1 MSHHGSSPRFIR
13 EISVF
18 ASRHLTPKQLIFTL
32 ALLVGVGSAIAAWV
46 LKTLIEEIALLL
58 TSHFD
63 VTSAN
68 RLYLVYP
75 VVGIFLC
82 VMFVKF
88 IVRDDISHGVTKILY
103 ALSRRQGDIRSHN
116 CWSSVIASSLTI
128 GFGGSVGAESPIV
141 LTGSAIGSLLGRQF
155 RVDHKTMM
163 LLIGCGASGAIAG
176 IFKAPIAGL
185 MFTLEVLM
193 VDLTMASLLPL
204 LVSCLTATCITYT
217 LAGTSPMFSFELTDP
232 FIVRRVPTALLLGVT
247 CGLVSLYF
255 TRVMNSFE
263 QVFGKLRHPAARL
276 ALGGVVLAVLIYF
289 FPPLYGEGYGTI
301 SLLLSGDAHASEV
314 MNNSFFYG
322 HETSLVTYL
331 VLIIL
336 VKVFAT
342 TATNGGGGCG
352 GTFAP
357 SLFLGCIA
365 GYVFSA
371 LWNIQT
377 PFGITVPST
386 NYALLGMA
394 GVMSGVFHAP
404 MTGVFLIAEL
414 TGGYDLFIP
423 LMIVSVC
430 SYITIHTF
438 EPHSIYAMRLARR
451 GELLTHHKDRSVLT
465 LMSLDAI
472 IDKERPLL
480 RPDMYLG
487 QIVQAVSTEKALHFA
502 VVDIKG
508 GLLGIINLN
517 GIRKLI
523 FRSELYRMYRADQL
537 MTRPSIVLRTDDSM
551 TAVMERFSHTSTGT
565 LPVLTPEGTFVGF
578 VSRTRLLAAYRQVL
592 KDFSEEE
599 GIYKYI
605 WSIHGLTT
613 TRAR

>member
-176 IFKAPIAGL
+176 ICKAPIAGL

-276 ALGGVVLAVLIYF
+276 ALGGAVLAVLIYF

-565 LPVLTPEGTFVGF
+565 LPVLTPEGIFVGF

-592 KDFSEEE
+592 KDFSEE
-599 GIYKYI
+599 
-605 WSIHGLTT
+605 
-613 TRAR
+613 

>member
-537 MTRPSIVLRTDDSM
+537 MTRPTIVLRTDDSM

-592 KDFSEEE
+592 KDFSEE
-599 GIYKYI
+599 
-605 WSIHGLTT
+605 
-613 TRAR
+613 

>member
-217 LAGTSPMFSFELTDP
+217 LAGTSPMFSFELTEP
-232 FIVRRVPTALLLGVT
+232 FIVRRVPTALLLGIT

-592 KDFSEEE
+592 KDFSEE
-599 GIYKYI
+599 
-605 WSIHGLTT
+605 
-613 TRAR
+613 

>member
-204 LVSCLTATCITYT
+204 RVSCLTATCITYT
-217 LAGTSPMFSFELTDP
+217 LAGTSPMFSFELTEP

-565 LPVLTPEGTFVGF
+565 LPVLTPEGIFVGF

-592 KDFSEEE
+592 KDFSEE
-599 GIYKYI
+599 
-605 WSIHGLTT
+605 
-613 TRAR
+613 

>member
-487 QIVQAVSTEKALHFA
+487 QIVQSVSTEKALHFA
-502 VVDIKG
+502 VVDIK
-508 GLLGIINLN
+508 
-517 GIRKLI
+517 
-523 FRSELYRMYRADQL
+523 
-537 MTRPSIVLRTDDSM
+537 
-551 TAVMERFSHTSTGT
+551 
-565 LPVLTPEGTFVGF
+565 
-578 VSRTRLLAAYRQVL
+578 
-592 KDFSEEE
+592 
-599 GIYKYI
+599 
-605 WSIHGLTT
+605 
-613 TRAR
+613 

>member
-103 ALSRRQGDIRSHN
+103 ALSRRRGDIRSHN

-565 LPVLTPEGTFVGF
+565 LPVLTPEGIFVGF

-592 KDFSEEE
+592 KDFSEE
-599 GIYKYI
+599 
-605 WSIHGLTT
+605 
-613 TRAR
+613 

>member
-82 VMFVKF
+82 VMFVTF

-371 LWNIQT
+371 LWNVQT

-565 LPVLTPEGTFVGF
+565 LPVLTPEGIFVGF

-592 KDFSEEE
+592 KDFSEE
-599 GIYKYI
+599 
-605 WSIHGLTT
+605 
-613 TRAR
+613 

>member
-204 LVSCLTATCITYT
+204 IVSCLTATCITYT

-371 LWNIQT
+371 LWNVQT

-487 QIVQAVSTEKALHFA
+487 QIVQSVSTEKALHFA

-565 LPVLTPEGTFVGF
+565 LPVLTPDGIFVGF

-592 KDFSEEE
+592 KDFSEE
-599 GIYKYI
+599 
-605 WSIHGLTT
+605 
-613 TRAR
+613 

>member
-465 LMSLDAI
+465 LMSLNAI

-487 QIVQAVSTEKALHFA
+487 QIVQSVSTEKALHFA

-592 KDFSEEE
+592 KDFSEE
-599 GIYKYI
+599 
-605 WSIHGLTT
+605 
-613 TRAR
+613 

>member
-18 ASRHLTPKQLIFTL
+18 ASRHLTLKQLIFTL

-465 LMSLDAI
+465 LMSHDAI

-487 QIVQAVSTEKALHFA
+487 QIVQSVSTEKALHFA

-565 LPVLTPEGTFVGF
+565 LPVLTPDGIFVGF

-592 KDFSEEE
+592 KDFSEE
-599 GIYKYI
+599 
-605 WSIHGLTT
+605 
-613 TRAR
+613 

>member
-193 VDLTMASLLPL
+193 VDLTTASLLPL
-204 LVSCLTATCITYT
+204 LVSCLPAPCITYT

-276 ALGGVVLAVLIYF
+276 ALGGVVLAVLISF

-386 NYALLGMA
+386 IYALLGMA

-565 LPVLTPEGTFVGF
+565 LPVLTPEGIFVGF

-592 KDFSEEE
+592 KDFSEE
-599 GIYKYI
+599 
-605 WSIHGLTT
+605 
-613 TRAR
+613 

>member
-565 LPVLTPEGTFVGF
+565 LPVLTPEGIFDGF

-592 KDFSEEE
+592 KDFSEE
-599 GIYKYI
+599 
-605 WSIHGLTT
+605 
-613 TRAR
+613 

>member
-32 ALLVGVGSAIAAWV
+32 ALLVGVGSAIAAWI

-565 LPVLTPEGTFVGF
+565 LPVLTPEGIFVGF

-592 KDFSEEE
+592 KDFSEE
-599 GIYKYI
+599 
-605 WSIHGLTT
+605 
-613 TRAR
+613 

>member
-487 QIVQAVSTEKALHFA
+487 QIVQVVSTEKALHFA

-592 KDFSEEE
+592 KDFSEE
-599 GIYKYI
+599 
-605 WSIHGLTT
+605 
-613 TRAR
+613 

>member
-386 NYALLGMA
+386 NYSLLGMA

-487 QIVQAVSTEKALHFA
+487 QIVQSVSTEKALHFA

-565 LPVLTPEGTFVGF
+565 LPVLTPEGIFVGF

-592 KDFSEEE
+592 KDFSEE
-599 GIYKYI
+599 
-605 WSIHGLTT
+605 
-613 TRAR
+613 